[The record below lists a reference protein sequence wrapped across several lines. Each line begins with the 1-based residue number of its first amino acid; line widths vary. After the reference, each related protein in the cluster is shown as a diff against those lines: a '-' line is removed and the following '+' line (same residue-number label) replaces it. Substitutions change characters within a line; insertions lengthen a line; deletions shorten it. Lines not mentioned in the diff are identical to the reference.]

1 MFIPPF
7 ILHSS
12 CHHQIIFSKFNLKIY
27 YSPSYSIKVWHFEEA
42 NADLIRRALNYF
54 NGERPFSNTNINEKV
69 CIFNKSVLNI
79 LSNFISHKKDY
90 TTIRIPCG
98 LTLKLSLLHAKS
110 KVSKNYRKNK
120 SNIDLLNKL
129 NFLHKR
135 LNNLITKSKNNL
147 YERMINRLNKFQRNP
162 KFQFF
167 VTFCQDNIAKIIQ
180 NLDSRKAR
188 GP

>member
-1 MFIPPF
+1 MGKDLFLTQ
-7 ILHSS
+7 ILT
-12 CHHQIIFSKFNLKIY
+12 
-27 YSPSYSIKVWHFEEA
+27 
-42 NADLIRRALNYF
+42 R
-54 NGERPFSNTNINEKV
+54 
-69 CIFNKSVLNI
+69 KSVSSKNLFSTFWVT
-79 LSNFISHKKDY
+79 LFHTKKDY

-129 NFLHKR
+129 NFLQKR
-135 LNNLITKSKNNL
+135 SKNNL
-147 YERMINRLNKFQRNP
+147 YERMTNRLNKFQRNP

>member
-1 MFIPPF
+1 MGKDLFLTQ
-7 ILHSS
+7 ILT
-12 CHHQIIFSKFNLKIY
+12 
-27 YSPSYSIKVWHFEEA
+27 
-42 NADLIRRALNYF
+42 R
-54 NGERPFSNTNINEKV
+54 
-69 CIFNKSVLNI
+69 KSVSSINLFSTFWVTLFHI
-79 LSNFISHKKDY
+79 KKDY

-129 NFLHKR
+129 NFLQKR

-147 YERMINRLNKFQRNP
+147 YERMTNRLNKFQRNP

>member
-1 MFIPPF
+1 MGKDLFLTQ
-7 ILHSS
+7 ILT
-12 CHHQIIFSKFNLKIY
+12 
-27 YSPSYSIKVWHFEEA
+27 
-42 NADLIRRALNYF
+42 R
-54 NGERPFSNTNINEKV
+54 
-69 CIFNKSVLNI
+69 KSVSSINLFSTFWVT
-79 LSNFISHKKDY
+79 LFHTKKDY

-129 NFLHKR
+129 NFLQKR